1 MPEPRNYL
9 RQFMILPVVGMLFC
23 FAGAEEMPT
32 AVEPI
37 SGENIIMTVCGPIA
51 PAEFGKVLVHEHVM
65 CDFIGT
71 AKTGKEPYDADDVV
85 VTMKPYLD
93 AIRERGI
100 KGFVDYTPAWLGR
113 DVEVLARLSEL
124 TDVHILTNTGLY
136 GAAEDNFVPSYAYEE
151 SAEDLAVRWIK
162 EWKEGIEGTNIRPGF
177 IKTAVDKGPLSEIDQ
192 KLVRA
197 AAKTHLQTGLTIACH
212 TGEARAAL
220 AVLKQV
226 QNAGVDPSGLIIVH
240 ADGIAD
246 FKVHTELAKAGAWI
260 EYDGVSEESIKRH
273 VVLIKKMLDAGFGK
287 QLLISHDAGWYRVG
301 EGQAGKEKIRPYT
314 AISDKLIPALKA
326 AGITDAELDKLL
338 IKNPAKAF
346 AVRLRKR
353 QLVIEEVVA
362 R

>member
-1 MPEPRNYL
+1 
-9 RQFMILPVVGMLFC
+9 MILPVVGMLFC

-124 TDVHILTNTGLY
+124 TDVHILT
-136 GAAEDNFVPSYAYEE
+136 
-151 SAEDLAVRWIK
+151 
-162 EWKEGIEGTNIRPGF
+162 IRPGF

-246 FKVHTELAKAGAWI
+246 FKVHTELAIAGAWI
-260 EYDGVSEESIKRH
+260 ECDGVSEESIKRH